1 MRMLILYKI
10 ILPCSLFFVMLSAA
24 QAQTSVLKIQM
35 DNFKEDGKKVW
46 VALYQNEATF
56 LGPNIFIGTSV
67 IVKDG
72 KATATFE
79 DIPYGTYA
87 ASCFYDTNENGKLDT
102 NFFGIP
108 NEPFAFSNNVKPKF
122 SAPKFIDAGF
132 IVQNPAESI
141 KISF

>member
-67 IVKDG
+67 IVKIFFSRKD
-72 KATATFE
+72 FNRQFVFRRWQW
-79 DIPYGTYA
+79 
-87 ASCFYDTNENGKLDT
+87 ASGERCKSTGWVV
-102 NFFGIP
+102 GIV
-108 NEPFAFSNNVKPKF
+108 EV
-122 SAPKFIDAGF
+122 
-132 IVQNPAESI
+132 
-141 KISF
+141 